1 MRVVNGFCGDPSL
14 VLDRH
19 DAMVG
24 SQPEAA
30 NPVSPD
36 GAEPLVAKAGFPID
50 AAGEARTMPAKQPRE
65 KEAIIAVLMCAGHRV
80 LST

>member
-1 MRVVNGFCGDPSL
+1 MRVFNRFCGHPGL

-24 SQPEAA
+24 SQPEAT

-65 KEAIIAVLMCAGHRV
+65 EGSNHRSSKVYCV
-80 LST
+80 LSTEY